1 MLFFITFLS
10 AVICHY
16 SRKSPNIS
24 CSDNTAKTR
33 KNKTP
38 FAWEHSRF
46 LEKHWRIKV
55 SSWSFLSS
63 LDMPDIFSM
72 QCMAS
77 NKRPKRSQN
86 VQSFIIYL
94 TLGILPFWIWGITQE
109 RSMLFGG
116 HGRLCFV
123 LRDSLRGR
131 VQSRAP
137 TNSAPC
143 RNFHIMQY
151 HAYGV
156 CWLFLQGNIS
166 RLEPRWRR
174 GFHIGGYK
182 KSFQTLLAHLRWDVR
197 IICAPKMRLPGSRQM
212 PVASFVSFIQ
222 RRRLPKHWM
231 NQTSACG
238 YLVRNTR

>member
-1 MLFFITFLS
+1 MFNRLS
-10 AVICHY
+10 FTSLWEFCL
-16 SRKSPNIS
+16 SEFEESPKSDR
-24 CSDNTAKTR
+24 CSS
-33 KNKTP
+33 
-38 FAWEHSRF
+38 E
-46 LEKHWRIKV
+46 
-55 SSWSFLSS
+55 
-63 LDMPDIFSM
+63 DMAGF
-72 QCMAS
+72 
-77 NKRPKRSQN
+77 
-86 VQSFIIYL
+86 
-94 TLGILPFWIWGITQE
+94 
-109 RSMLFGG
+109 
-116 HGRLCFV
+116 CFV
-123 LRDSLRGR
+123 LRDSLRDR

-156 CWLFLQGNIS
+156 CWLFLQGKIS